1 MPSLLNRRCPWR
13 WLAALCAFFMFFSD
27 ASLAQNF
34 LDPLMAFRPTVRA
47 LDDQTLEVRFRIEDG
62 YYLYRDKFRFAV
74 DEEAP
79 VALGEPDIPQGKSKQ
94 DATFGRVEVFYKE
107 AVLRLPIQRKAS
119 GALAFSLRVTSQ
131 GCADAG
137 LCYPPQTQTLSVEL
151 PTVGSLFTAAA
162 TPENRD
168 DESGRIATHLKNTG
182 FWGNIVMFFLAGLML
197 AFTPCVL
204 PMIPILSG
212 IIVGQDTSR
221 GQRLALSMVYVL
233 GMALT
238 YTLVGIAAGL
248 SGELLSLAL
257 QNVWVLSAFAG
268 VFVLL
273 ALAMFG
279 FYELQLPTA
288 LQSWLSTESGRIDQR
303 FRMRKF
309 LHGLGVFVMG
319 ALSALIVGPC
329 VTAPLAGA
337 LLYIGTTGDALL
349 GGAALFAMAMGMGV
363 PLMVVGVSAATL
375 PKSGP
380 WMDGIKKAFGVLL
393 LATAVWI
400 ISPVIP
406 VALQMLAWALLLII
420 PAIYLHALD
429 PLPPHAGGWMRFWKG
444 VGIVMLLV
452 GVALLAGLLGGSR
465 DPLRPLD
472 VFKGATT
479 EAEMSPG
486 SATAPTFERI
496 ANLEALEIRMTKVR
510 TQEKKPVM
518 LDFYADWCVACKEM
532 ERFTFSDPAVRARL
546 EDFVLLQVDVTANN
560 ADDQALLKTLQVL
573 GPPSILFFNA
583 EGREMSALRVIGFQ
597 NAKAFLN
604 ILEQASMQ

>member
-1 MPSLLNRRCPWR
+1 MSGLLNRGRR
-13 WLAALCAFFMFFSD
+13 WFWALCVLCAFFAFSSG

-34 LDPLMAFRPTVRA
+34 LDPALAFRPTVRA
-47 LDDQTLEVRFRIEDG
+47 LDDQTLEVRFRIAKD

-74 DEEAP
+74 DEDAP
-79 VALGEPDIPQGKSKQ
+79 VTLGEPDVSKGALKQ
-94 DATFGRVEVFYKE
+94 DATFGAVEVFYKE
-107 AVLRLPIQRKAS
+107 ADIRLPVQRKAS
-119 GALAFSLRVTSQ
+119 GALTFSLRVTSQ

-151 PTVGSLFTAAA
+151 PAEGSPFSADA
-162 TPENRD
+162 PENRS
-168 DESGRIATHLKNTG
+168 DESGRIAAHLKNAG
-182 FWGNIVMFFLAGLML
+182 FWGNLAAFFLAGLVL

-212 IIVGQDTSR
+212 IIVGKNTSR
-221 GQRLALSMVYVL
+221 WQRVALSAFYVL
-233 GMALT
+233 GMALA
-238 YTLVGIAAGL
+238 YTLAGVAAGL
-248 SGELLSLAL
+248 SGKLLSVAL
-257 QNVWVLSAFAG
+257 QNAWVLSAFAG

-273 ALAMFG
+273 ALSMFG
-279 FYELQLPTA
+279 FYELQLPVA
-288 LQSWLSTESGRIDQR
+288 LQSWLSEESGRIDQR

-337 LLYIGTTGDALL
+337 LLYISTTEDALL

-363 PLMVVGVSAATL
+363 PLMAVGISAAAL

-406 VALQMLAWALLLII
+406 VALQMLLWALLLII

-429 PLPPHAGGWMRFWKG
+429 PLPPHAGGWMRLWKG

-452 GVALLAGLLGGSR
+452 GAALLAGLLGGSR

-472 VFKGATT
+472 VFKGTASSEITTGNATT
-479 EAEMSPG
+479 
-486 SATAPTFERI
+486 PTFERI
-496 ANLEALEIRMTKVR
+496 DSRLETLKTRLAGIRE
-510 TQEKKPVM
+510 QEKKPVM

-560 ADDQALLKTLQVL
+560 ADDQALLKYFRLH
-573 GPPSILFFNA
+573 GPPSILFFNT
-583 EGREMSALRVIGFQ
+583 EGREMSALRVVGFQ